1 MGKPVVS
8 FGPFLIDLATGDLS
22 RDGKP
27 VAIGQ
32 KGGLLLAALAAA
44 EGRAV
49 SKAELMERGWPGL
62 AVEEG
67 NLTVQIAALRKAL
80 GLRGDGAEWIVTIPR
95 LGYRLALDR
104 AIAEGDPHPPSV
116 AVLPFVNLGAG
127 VEQDYFADGVAA
139 EIITALARFRSFSV
153 VSRSSSFVYKGKA
166 VDSRQAAAELGVRYV
181 LEGSIRRDGERLRL
195 DVQLVDGVTAGHL
208 WAERFEDVIGH
219 IFDFQDRITERVAST
234 VEPSIEIAEMQR
246 SRRERP
252 QSVAVYDLYL
262 RALAALHDE
271 SMEGNA
277 AAHALL
283 KQALA
288 IEPDNAMLLSHAAWV
303 LEHRHAMGWPP
314 FTSDDAAES
323 VELAR
328 RALQHCAGDPRV
340 MTHCGMALLQ
350 AGRDYEGA
358 VAVLEAAFAANP
370 NDLMVAAA
378 SGIAMLHC
386 GDVRLAVERLKRAVA
401 LGPRDPDARFSLTGL
416 AMAALFERDFEA
428 AIAWAARS
436 LALNAHFDATYWM
449 LIAAHAHRG
458 EIGEA
463 HRYLESL
470 RRIAPGVSLAS
481 IKAGQ
486 PARHPERFAVV
497 LEGLALGGLPTE

>member
-8 FGPFLIDLATGDLS
+8 FGPFRIDLATGELA
-22 RDGKP
+22 REGKP
-27 VAIGQ
+27 MAIGQ
-32 KGGLLLAALAAA
+32 KGALLLAALAAA
-44 EGRAV
+44 EGKAV
-49 SKAELMERGWPGL
+49 SKAALMECGWPGL

-80 GLRGDGAEWIVTIPR
+80 GQRGDGTEWIVTIAR
-95 LGYRLALDR
+95 LGYRLALESAVAAD
-104 AIAEGDPHPPSV
+104 DPHPPAV
-116 AVLPFVNLGAG
+116 AVLPFANLGAG
-127 VEQDYFADGVAA
+127 AEQDYFADGVAA

-153 VSRSSSFVYKGKA
+153 VSRSSSFAYKGRA
-166 VDSRQAAAELGVRYV
+166 VDIRQAASELGVRYL
-181 LEGSIRRDGERLRL
+181 LEGSVRRDGERIRL
-195 DVQLVDGVTAGHL
+195 DVQLIDGVTAGHL

-219 IFDFQDRITERVAST
+219 IFDFQDLITERVAST

-277 AAHALL
+277 AAHTLLQRALT
-283 KQALA
+283 

-314 FTSDDAAES
+314 FTTDDAAES

-350 AGRDYEGA
+350 AGRDYEGG

-378 SGIAMLHC
+378 SGIALLHC
-386 GDVRLAVERLKRAVA
+386 GDAGIGVERLQRAVA
-401 LGPRDPDARFSLTGL
+401 LGPRDADARFSLTGL
-416 AMAALFERDFEA
+416 AMAALFKRDFEA
-428 AIAWAARS
+428 AISWATRS

-449 LIAAHAHRG
+449 LISAHAHRG
-458 EIGEA
+458 ELGEA
-463 HRYLESL
+463 HRHLESL

-481 IKAGQ
+481 IRAGQ
-486 PARHPERFAVV
+486 PAKDPSRFAVV
-497 LEGLALGGLPTE
+497 LEGLALAGLRAE